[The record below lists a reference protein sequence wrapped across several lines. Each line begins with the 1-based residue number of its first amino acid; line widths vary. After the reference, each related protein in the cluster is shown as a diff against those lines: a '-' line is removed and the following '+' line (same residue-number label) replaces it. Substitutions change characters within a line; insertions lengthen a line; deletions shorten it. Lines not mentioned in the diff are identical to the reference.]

1 MVHLASSTFGSSNM
15 IQHCLS
21 RENLEHEPRH
31 ELMAVEDTLG
41 PTSWQSINIFYGML
55 MGFLLL
61 FLLISVFGTLC
72 HGGGLAKD
80 LVTDRLKSGKDQ
92 KSPIDLHEVV
102 FQNDKARQSKNML
115 HSGISL
121 DSAYESPTGISN
133 ESKQS
138 LGGGSSDSLQAGWCH
153 RTLFPIRETARENEV
168 EDDGDSILL
177 QKSLGTHQLLPAEKA
192 RFRGGEDLPDE
203 VKPPPEDKKAPE
215 NETMWNYYFKCQ
227 AEGDS
232 SDCGCE
238 NCVEVCLFDRRN
250 QMKELR
256 TLPLVVKPSA
266 INIQHAAFAQ
276 TVPNYGSCI
285 QKPEATVTTVASTE
299 STVVFTGNSE
309 SSSTSPSNKTG
320 TDSNKTGADSNK
332 TGTDSN
338 KTGADSN
345 KTGADLEL
353 AQQTVESDDWTQEGE
368 TDLTKSIDEP
378 AKNTAEIPEV
388 KECDL
393 KVDSEE
399 KLQNERPSSKEE
411 QNMEIV
417 RRCPGAIDIPNAADV
432 KNEIIHDGE
441 LHDVH
446 DGKLNDLHDD
456 KLHDVHDGKLYDV
469 HDGKL
474 NDLHDGELHDFHVLD
489 DLAAYCELESVM
501 SSIDFAL
508 DASFESTDLEDV
520 QMPPCPPGEDLEDL
534 YMSEGEMKD
543 TSEETEEED
552 VEEKSKTVSASSPKE
567 YFRLADWDQ
576 LEKGLTKE
584 ELDTSS
590 LKGIADSPLGSE
602 RTVSR
607 MLEQFDDI
615 CDEEPLNP
623 TTSESLEFA
632 HSTATTTLEI
642 LDQSS
647 DRTCISPESPRQS
660 RSFSD
665 LPPKT
670 EFRSRI
676 LFFED
681 RLKPVRKTKSLIP
694 VLRKSRNS
702 SS

>member
-1 MVHLASSTFGSSNM
+1 
-15 IQHCLS
+15 
-21 RENLEHEPRH
+21 
-31 ELMAVEDTLG
+31 
-41 PTSWQSINIFYGML
+41 
-55 MGFLLL
+55 
-61 FLLISVFGTLC
+61 
-72 HGGGLAKD
+72 
-80 LVTDRLKSGKDQ
+80 
-92 KSPIDLHEVV
+92 
-102 FQNDKARQSKNML
+102 
-115 HSGISL
+115 
-121 DSAYESPTGISN
+121 
-133 ESKQS
+133 
-138 LGGGSSDSLQAGWCH
+138 
-153 RTLFPIRETARENEV
+153 
-168 EDDGDSILL
+168 
-177 QKSLGTHQLLPAEKA
+177 
-192 RFRGGEDLPDE
+192 
-203 VKPPPEDKKAPE
+203 
-215 NETMWNYYFKCQ
+215 
-227 AEGDS
+227 
-232 SDCGCE
+232 
-238 NCVEVCLFDRRN
+238 
-250 QMKELR
+250 
-256 TLPLVVKPSA
+256 
-266 INIQHAAFAQ
+266 
-276 TVPNYGSCI
+276 
-285 QKPEATVTTVASTE
+285 
-299 STVVFTGNSE
+299 
-309 SSSTSPSNKTG
+309 
-320 TDSNKTGADSNK
+320 
-332 TGTDSN
+332 
-338 KTGADSN
+338 
-345 KTGADLEL
+345 
-353 AQQTVESDDWTQEGE
+353 
-368 TDLTKSIDEP
+368 
-378 AKNTAEIPEV
+378 
-388 KECDL
+388 
-393 KVDSEE
+393 
-399 KLQNERPSSKEE
+399 
-411 QNMEIV
+411 MEIV

-446 DGKLNDLHDD
+446 DGKLNDVHDD

-469 HDGKL
+469 HDSKL

-489 DLAAYCELESVM
+489 DLAAYYELESVM

-520 QMPPCPPGEDLEDL
+520 QMPPCPPGEDLEDLYDL

-615 CDEEPLNP
+615 CDEEPSNP